1 MSSVIVIPSWFPDKE
16 NEVKGSF
23 FLDQALSL
31 KNHGCNVSVIYIQ
44 IKSLRG
50 ASLNSKMFEYSNEVE
65 HGIRTIRVTTF
76 NLTPSSSFGL
86 ILQHKLIAY
95 IVSKYCISRGIIAST
110 DIVHAHSNLFGGVIA
125 RVVSN
130 TYNCEYILTEHRRA
144 DITLID
150 KHERKE
156 FLSTIYN
163 ASCVVSPSKSFHKY
177 MIRNYKVNP
186 LKSIVIPNMIPEPF
200 ENDDTQIIKSSYFTF
215 VFIGW
220 LIPLKRPQDLLNS
233 IKQIIDMGYKCRL
246 IICGSGS
253 MIVDLELLSKK
264 LKIESHV
271 IFKGMLS
278 RSSIQDTIKKSNCL
292 CSTSERE
299 TFGVSMLE
307 AISMGV
313 PVIASK
319 SGGSSDIVNFK
330 NGVLFDVGDVPG
342 LTKAME
348 YMINNIKHYK
358 VSEIR
363 ADAIER
369 FSRKKITEDI
379 ISLYDKNINTQVV

>member
-1 MSSVIVIPSWFPDKE
+1 
-16 NEVKGSF
+16 
-23 FLDQALSL
+23 
-31 KNHGCNVSVIYIQ
+31 
-44 IKSLRG
+44 
-50 ASLNSKMFEYSNEVE
+50 
-65 HGIRTIRVTTF
+65 
-76 NLTPSSSFGL
+76 
-86 ILQHKLIAY
+86 
-95 IVSKYCISRGIIAST
+95 
-110 DIVHAHSNLFGGVIA
+110 
-125 RVVSN
+125 
-130 TYNCEYILTEHRRA
+130 
-144 DITLID
+144 
-150 KHERKE
+150 
-156 FLSTIYN
+156 
-163 ASCVVSPSKSFHKY
+163 
-177 MIRNYKVNP
+177 
-186 LKSIVIPNMIPEPF
+186 
-200 ENDDTQIIKSSYFTF
+200 
-215 VFIGW
+215 
-220 LIPLKRPQDLLNS
+220 
-233 IKQIIDMGYKCRL
+233 MGYKCRL